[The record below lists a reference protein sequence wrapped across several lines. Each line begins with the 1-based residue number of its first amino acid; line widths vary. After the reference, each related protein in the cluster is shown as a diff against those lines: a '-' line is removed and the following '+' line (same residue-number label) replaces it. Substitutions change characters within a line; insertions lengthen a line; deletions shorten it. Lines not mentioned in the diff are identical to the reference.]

1 MEKFENLGGSI
12 TNSGLQNSTA
22 IKAALKS
29 HSAIS
34 FGAGTYL
41 FSERI
46 TYQIGD
52 SSSITLIG
60 SGADVTVLEWGEI
73 SDGIE
78 LTYSNN
84 NCSSHIRN
92 LTISTNQNGKSKG
105 LSLVK
110 STIDPNPANG
120 PLSDITGVTIRG
132 ANGYANGN
140 SWKTGIILNG
150 ISNINLT
157 DINIT
162 GTGGAYSTNGTGLLI
177 EGVSPGS
184 VAFNITRATINYVN
198 TGIIIGSNV
207 QGVTVSQSNL
217 TGNTYGIYVPVSGK
231 NTGQSMLVVTN
242 GNQFNCATA
251 AINIETDYEGVVITN
266 NMFIIPNGSPSIGV
280 QLLLSNTFSIVGNSF
295 VSAGGTSQNGVVIA
309 GYANGAGIVSGNS
322 FGQINPTNIWLQD
335 SSQYVNVQGNGFRTG
350 STINT
355 GTNNSVAIATD

>member
-1 MEKFENLGGSI
+1 MEKFENLGGSV
-12 TNSGLQNSTA
+12 TNSGQQNSTA
-22 IKAALKS
+22 IKVALKS

-34 FGAGTYL
+34 FGAGTYQ

-46 TYQIGD
+46 TYQIGG
-52 SSSITLIG
+52 SSSLTLIG
-60 SGADVTVLEWGEI
+60 SGADVTVLEWNEI

-92 LTISTNQNGKSKG
+92 LTISTNQNDKSKG

-110 STIDPNPANG
+110 STIDQNPANG

-132 ANGYANGN
+132 ANGYANSQ

-198 TGIIIGSNV
+198 TGIIIGANV

-251 AINIETDYEGVVITN
+251 AINIETDYEGVVVTN

-280 QLLLSNTFSIVGNSF
+280 QLLLSNTFNIVGNSF

-309 GYANGAGIVSGNS
+309 GYGNGAGIVSGNS

-335 SSQYVNVQGNGFRTG
+335 SSQYVNVQGNSSRTG

-355 GTNNSVAIATD
+355 GTNNSVGNATD